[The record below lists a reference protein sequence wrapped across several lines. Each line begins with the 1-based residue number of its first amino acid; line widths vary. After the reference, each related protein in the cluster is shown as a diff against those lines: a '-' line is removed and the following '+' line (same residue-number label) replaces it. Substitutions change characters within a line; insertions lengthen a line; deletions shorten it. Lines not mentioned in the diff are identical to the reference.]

1 MAILTGM
8 SGGPEACSFGS
19 FSYLNF
25 AVPNAPLAAWWM
37 AANASFLM
45 AVVAR
50 CVLPAL
56 VATAGIGYFGRTDSA
71 KAVVVPFSICMAGT
85 WWLFSARGRPNLLGT
100 AFWVGCPI
108 RQRNGAGYG
117 SSIVYFRSSDL
128 AMELRSQSG
137 CALELCVELCGLVR
151 RQGFLSTSPGRYWI
165 LSAAIL
171 LCQVDRRKT
180 RAVSSERAQPSGAT
194 APLGTET

>member
-19 FSYLNF
+19 FAYLYF

-50 CVLPAL
+50 YVLPAL

-71 KAVVVPFSICMAGT
+71 KAVGRS
-85 WWLFSARGRPNLLGT
+85 LFYLYGRDLVAVSARGRPNLLGT

-117 SSIVYFRSSDL
+117 SSI
-128 AMELRSQSG
+128 
-137 CALELCVELCGLVR
+137 
-151 RQGFLSTSPGRYWI
+151 
-165 LSAAIL
+165 
-171 LCQVDRRKT
+171 
-180 RAVSSERAQPSGAT
+180 
-194 APLGTET
+194 

>member
-19 FSYLNF
+19 FAYLYF

-50 CVLPAL
+50 YVLPAL

-71 KAVVVPFSICMAGT
+71 KAVGRS
-85 WWLFSARGRPNLLGT
+85 LFYLYGRDLVAVFRTRAAESARHGVLGRLPD
-100 AFWVGCPI
+100 
-108 RQRNGAGYG
+108 
-117 SSIVYFRSSDL
+117 SSAQWCR
-128 AMELRSQSG
+128 LRFFNRLFQ
-137 CALELCVELCGLVR
+137 
-151 RQGFLSTSPGRYWI
+151 I
-165 LSAAIL
+165 I
-171 LCQVDRRKT
+171 
-180 RAVSSERAQPSGAT
+180 
-194 APLGTET
+194 